1 MKVVAFERSQQ
12 GTGASRRL
20 RNAGKTPAIVY
31 GATGEPKL
39 IELDHNALFHALKK
53 EAFHSSILDLEI
65 AGKNEP
71 VLLRDVQYHPWKQ
84 IILHVD
90 FQRVDPSKKLHTKVP
105 LHFMN
110 QETSKAVKF
119 GGAVLTHVMNEVEIA
134 CLPSNLPE
142 FIEVDLAEVE
152 IGKSL
157 HVKDLQL
164 PHGVELAQH
173 LEQENPVFLSV
184 TVPAGVV
191 AEESDAAA
199 APAEGA
205 APAA

>member
-65 AGKNEP
+65 AGKSEP

-110 QETSKAVKF
+110 QEASKAVKF
-119 GGAVLTHVMNEVEIA
+119 GGAVLTHVMNEVEVA
-134 CLPSNLPE
+134 CLPGNLPE

-157 HVKDLQL
+157 HVKDLKL
-164 PHGVELAQH
+164 PQGVELSQH
-173 LEQENPVFLSV
+173 LDQENPVFLSV
-184 TVPAGVV
+184 TVPAAVV
-191 AEESDAAA
+191 SEEGAT
-199 APAEGA
+199 PAEGA